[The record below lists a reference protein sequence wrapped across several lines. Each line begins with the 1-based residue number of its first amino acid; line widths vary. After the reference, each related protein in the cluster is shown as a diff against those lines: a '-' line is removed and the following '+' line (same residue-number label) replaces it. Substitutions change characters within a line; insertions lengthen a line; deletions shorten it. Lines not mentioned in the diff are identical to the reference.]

1 MISIEMTLIIMAF
14 TLMAGVVYTMYRY
27 FDNLICELTRKVD
40 YHEENGRFG
49 LNCEKEVLNKRMDL
63 FEQKLKDGLQANSI
77 CCRSSID
84 RINSR
89 FAALEKDKHGS
100 INVVISEPKK
110 DKDNG
115 TRKPTT
121 PKNVSSVHN
130 KSNE

>member
-1 MISIEMTLIIMAF
+1 MISIEIILVMAF
-14 TLMAGVVYTMYRY
+14 TLMAGVMYMMWRY
-27 FDNLICELTRKVD
+27 FDGLFCELTRVID

-49 LNCEKEVLNKRMDL
+49 LNCVKEVLNKRIDL
-63 FEQKLKDGLQANSI
+63 LEQKTKDAVQSNAV
-77 CCRSSID
+77 CCRSAID

-115 TRKPTT
+115 TRKPAT
-121 PKNVSSVHN
+121 PKTISPVHN